1 MIHTIL
7 KIYISNLDEFG
18 ENDISVELELETKLD
33 PEGPEASLWVTRANS
48 DGEGGGGTLAPIII
62 FILMRVKIV

>member
-33 PEGPEASLWVTRANS
+33 PARGLALGHK
-48 DGEGGGGTLAPIII
+48 GELGWGGGTLAPIIR
-62 FILMRVKIV
+62 FILVWVKIV